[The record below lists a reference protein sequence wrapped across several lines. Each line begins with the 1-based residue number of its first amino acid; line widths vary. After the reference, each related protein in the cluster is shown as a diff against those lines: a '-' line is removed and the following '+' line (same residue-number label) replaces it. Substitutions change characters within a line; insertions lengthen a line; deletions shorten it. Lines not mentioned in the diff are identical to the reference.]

1 MDSEKIL
8 IGGWLLKEHLED
20 LDKVQPSDF
29 SYFPSVVKAIKE
41 HGANLLKVKYALNLP
56 ITDLTEMTGLY
67 QPVFYRDAMNELI
80 SAKAKRYLANLKP
93 DTDLREIADTLNGF
107 AEAQAEKAVAGT

>member
-67 QPVFYRDAMNELI
+67 QPVFYRDATVSYTHLERSE
-80 SAKAKRYLANLKP
+80 SALDRRIKVL
-93 DTDLREIADTLNGF
+93 
-107 AEAQAEKAVAGT
+107 